1 MRNYRILQVAAA
13 FAALAIIVPLDS
25 KQAKADDNAVAE
37 AWILAWNSL
46 DPNAVVAIFTED
58 AFYEDVPSG
67 QKYRGR
73 AELHAFAKAVFD
85 SLPDI
90 HLDLVNSELQGGHG
104 TIEWIFSGTDQGT
117 GKKFSV
123 RGVSVIDVQ
132 GYSISRNSDYFDNA
146 TILRQTGQLPPE

>member
-1 MRNYRILQVAAA
+1 MKKSGWCVSAAKLTRTGPASPGARSARRERMPLPRYRRPCSAGWCYYPRRERRFKMRNYRILQVAAA

-58 AFYEDVPSG
+58 AFYEDIPSG

-85 SLPDI
+85 SLP
-90 HLDLVNSELQGGHG
+90 
-104 TIEWIFSGTDQGT
+104 
-117 GKKFSV
+117 
-123 RGVSVIDVQ
+123 
-132 GYSISRNSDYFDNA
+132 
-146 TILRQTGQLPPE
+146 